1 MTSFSLNAIFYQSTH
16 RDSLGE
22 EDLMVIGKI
31 FRIRDLM
38 VRVNRNKRTIVH
50 WERAGKIPIAS
61 RNKINERI
69 YDEKDIRVI
78 LELMEKDN
86 FYERRPKR

>member
-1 MTSFSLNAIFYQSTH
+1 
-16 RDSLGE
+16 
-22 EDLMVIGKI
+22 
-31 FRIRDLM
+31 M

-69 YDEKDIRVI
+69 YDEKDIRMI
-78 LELMEKDN
+78 LELIEKDS